1 VLDVRTATEWRTESI
16 PGSVNVPL
24 HELRARLAEVPA
36 GPRLVVHCQSGY
48 RSSIAVS
55 LLAQLGRTGL
65 VDLVGGIAAWKVA
78 TEPEPAPVAPAG
90 R

>member
-1 VLDVRTATEWRTESI
+1 
-16 PGSVNVPL
+16 
-24 HELRARLAEVPA
+24 VPA
-36 GPRLVVHCQSGY
+36 GPRLVVHCQSGL
-48 RSSIAVS
+48 RSSTAVS

-78 TEPEPAPVAPAG
+78 TEPVPAAPPSG